1 MKYLPWNTT
10 EEDLV
15 WAFGYGLTIEVEIGG
30 WHSERIH
37 SEHETTRARNRRK
50 RDQNIQ

>member
-1 MKYLPWNTT
+1 MDDQDQGQEMKYLPWNTT

-30 WHSERIH
+30 
-37 SEHETTRARNRRK
+37 
-50 RDQNIQ
+50 